1 MIFVNAIARHARV
14 PHSCAVVGVPGE
26 RCLLAGVTER
36 MGGNPLLAKPKP
48 QSADT
53 LSHHN
58 HITRQL
64 CEKWKRCK

>member
-36 MGGNPLLAKPKP
+36 MGGNPLLAKP

-53 LSHHN
+53 LSQSHH
-58 HITRQL
+58 TTTMRKV
-64 CEKWKRCK
+64 EAM